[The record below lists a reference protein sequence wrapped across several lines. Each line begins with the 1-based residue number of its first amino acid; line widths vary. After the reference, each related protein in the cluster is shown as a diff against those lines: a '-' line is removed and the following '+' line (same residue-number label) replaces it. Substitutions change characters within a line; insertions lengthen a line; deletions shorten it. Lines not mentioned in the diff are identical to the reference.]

1 MRRPAHTAMLVATVA
16 LLGVPTL
23 AHGQLGGGRSAQRT
37 YPENIGIT
45 GPPPIATAIA
55 ALVLERSA
63 ELGLTDGQNLA
74 VAAIRLTQDS
84 VNAPRLKTLDSLRP
98 TRRPA
103 NGPND
108 LSQEQR
114 DEMEVRRVAIT
125 QVLDELHKTN
135 SDARVNVMA
144 LLNPEQ
150 QKRAEKLEEDA
161 QKSADDEAK
170 RRSRDAFGPER
181 GRTKVGRQPE
191 D

>member
-1 MRRPAHTAMLVATVA
+1 MRRPANTAVSLVAIA
-16 LLGVPTL
+16 LLGVSTL
-23 AHGQLGGGRSAQRT
+23 AQAQYGGSRGAQRT

-45 GPPPIATAIA
+45 GPPPIATAVA

-63 ELGLTDGQNLA
+63 ELGLTDSQNLA
-74 VAAIRLTQDS
+74 IAAIRQLQDS

-125 QVLDELHKTN
+125 EVLDELHKTN
-135 SDARVNVMA
+135 SDARVKVMA
-144 LLNPEQ
+144 LLTPEQ
-150 QKRAEKLEEDA
+150 QKRAEQLEEDA

-170 RRSRDAFGPER
+170 RRSRDAFGNER